1 LGKLDLAQNFFK
13 EIPDPVYNLRRL
25 KFLDIQRNFGLEKM
39 NFKIL
44 QLTKL
49 QEIDTFECINLKSP
63 PIGVCRS
70 GLNAIRQFFV
80 DMKMGAG
87 NNLPLVTI
95 AVIGNT
101 MAGKTSLIQT
111 LQNVDR
117 TRKLTNR
124 NAGSKVDETTK
135 IFKVEKLEIEKVL
148 LQLIDMGGNEI
159 YHTTYQ
165 LALHQNCIPL
175 IVVNM
180 VQYRDMVQKSSE
192 REAVRRL
199 AFDYMSHLY
208 LANPSM
214 GSPKLVLTHKDL
226 FSETKFAELK
236 NSFLSTSNQ
245 LCKEIV
251 EEENQLKGS
260 FSLIAR
266 FRDFTEDIFL
276 SEDIYE
282 IGVQESYA
290 YFDSL
295 KMNLF
300 LACQC
305 FIEVLPAFWEKVSQK
320 VCSLPSAYNT
330 FDDLF
335 NHLKRSFKSIK
346 QAQIQ
351 IILNY
356 MHQCGKILWYKSTK
370 GLEDYIFHNISAL
383 TDLLAV
389 FYSHEGNRWKQ
400 RQRSFVPFLD
410 KGGLRIERERFDEFV
425 QVFNSTAVMDKNLFF
440 YLIKSETLFKNERC
454 FESISFNSW
463 SSSLWWHQYRIFHS
477 LYGREIL

>member
-1 LGKLDLAQNFFK
+1 
-13 EIPDPVYNLRRL
+13 
-25 KFLDIQRNFGLEKM
+25 M
-39 NFKIL
+39 SFKIL

-49 QEIDTFECINLKSP
+49 QKINTFESPKLKFP
-63 PIGVCRS
+63 PIGVCEQ

-80 DMKMGAG
+80 DMKLGAG

-111 LQNVDR
+111 LQNVGR
-117 TRKLTNR
+117 TRVLTYR
-124 NAGSKVDETTK
+124 NPESKIDETTK
-135 IFKVEKLEIEKVL
+135 IFKVEKLKIEKVL

-180 VQYRDMVQKSSE
+180 VQYEDLVQKSSE

-226 FSETKFAELK
+226 FSDAKFAELK

-251 EEENQLKGS
+251 EEEKQLKGD
-260 FSLIAR
+260 FSLIKP
-266 FRDFTEDIFL
+266 FSDSTEDIFL

-282 IGVQESYA
+282 IGVLEQYTV
-290 YFDSL
+290 FDSL
-295 KMNLF
+295 KQNLF
-300 LACQC
+300 LTCQP
-305 FIEVLPAFWEKVSQK
+305 FIEDIPAVWEQISQK
-320 VCSLPSAYNT
+320 VCALPSAYCT
-330 FDDLF
+330 FIELF
-335 NHLKRSFKSIK
+335 HHLKRSFKSIK
-346 QAQIQ
+346 QAQIET
-351 IILNY
+351 ILTY

-370 GLEDYIFHNISAL
+370 GLENYIFHNTPAL

-389 FYSHEGNRWKQ
+389 FYSHEGNRWGQ
-400 RQRSFVPFLD
+400 RQKRFVPFLD
-410 KGGLRIERERFDEFV
+410 
-425 QVFNSTAVMDKNLFF
+425 
-440 YLIKSETLFKNERC
+440 
-454 FESISFNSW
+454 ESSAR
-463 SSSLWWHQYRIFHS
+463 HCC
-477 LYGREIL
+477 YG